1 MLAQVTA
8 VNQARDNVAVVEV
21 KVVVL
26 PEDIRRNDRSEVAT
40 MLRLVH
46 AVLDVH
52 HTLRVRVAFVGEVR
66 RAVVN
71 HGFIDGKRRLVGKDA
86 GRQARHELLD
96 T

>member
-71 HGFIDGKRRLVGKDA
+71 HGFIDGKRRLVRKDA

-96 T
+96 A

>member
-1 MLAQVTA
+1 MLAQITA
-8 VNQARDNVAVVEV
+8 VNQARDDVTVVEV

-26 PEDIRRNDRSEVAT
+26 PEDVRRNDRSEIAT
-40 MLRLVH
+40 VLRLVH
-46 AVLDVH
+46 AVLHVH
-52 HTLRVRVAFVGEVR
+52 HALRIRVAFVGEVR

-71 HGFIDGKRRLVGKDA
+71 HGFVDGKRRLVGKDA